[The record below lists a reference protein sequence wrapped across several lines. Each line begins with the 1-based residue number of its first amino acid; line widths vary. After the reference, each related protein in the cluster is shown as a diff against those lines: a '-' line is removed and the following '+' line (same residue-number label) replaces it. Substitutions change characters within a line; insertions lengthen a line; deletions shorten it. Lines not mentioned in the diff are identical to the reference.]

1 MAYIDTEYSF
11 RRMSSLCPFVMYDS
25 PRELLKRNH
34 YLLFAACLLAGIQA
48 VRLANSP
55 DLHKKLYDCV
65 KGHLGMQMLDTPLPL
80 STIQVLLIF
89 SLYNLGPSYTS
100 PYIDSWLVS
109 SSAIS
114 HSMLSI
120 DLSEL
125 SNISLFRDTESQKIY
140 RTWMLTSLAHLK
152 CVPSFSSTPNLII
165 FLY

>member
-11 RRMSSLCPFVMYDS
+11 KSISSLCPFVMCDF
-25 PRELLKRNH
+25 PGELLKRNH

-48 VRLANSP
+48 VELANCP
-55 DLHKKLYDCV
+55 ELHKMLYSCV
-65 KGHLGMQMLDTPLPL
+65 KGHLGIQMLDTPLPF

-100 PYIDSWLVS
+100 RYIDSWLVS

-120 DLSEL
+120 NLSEL
-125 SNISLFRDTESQKIY
+125 FNISLFRDTESQEIY
-140 RTWMLTSLAHLK
+140 RTWMLTSLTHLK
-152 CVPSFSSTPNLII
+152 YVPFFSSTPNLI
-165 FLY
+165 FFSY

>member
-1 MAYIDTEYSF
+1 MH
-11 RRMSSLCPFVMYDS
+11 DS
-25 PRELLKRNH
+25 PGELLKRNH
-34 YLLFAACLLAGIQA
+34 HLLFAACLLAGIQA
-48 VRLANSP
+48 VELANGP
-55 DLHKKLYDCV
+55 DVHKLLYDCV

-100 PYIDSWLVS
+100 RYIDSWLVS

-125 SNISLFRDTESQKIY
+125 SNISLFQNTESQEIY

-152 CVPSFSSTPNLII
+152 YVPSFSYTPNLLV
-165 FLY
+165 FFHTNQLCQVCHWDGTTTSHRR

>member
-1 MAYIDTEYSF
+1 MH
-11 RRMSSLCPFVMYDS
+11 DS
-25 PRELLKRNH
+25 PAELLKRNH
-34 YLLFAACLLAGIQA
+34 HLLFAACLLAGIQA
-48 VRLANSP
+48 VELANGP
-55 DLHKKLYDCV
+55 DLHKLLYDCV

-100 PYIDSWLVS
+100 RYIDSWLVS

-125 SNISLFRDTESQKIY
+125 SNISLLRNTESQEIY

-152 CVPSFSSTPNLII
+152 YVPSFFFHPEFACFIP
-165 FLY
+165 Y